1 MTGVARLMPAGEE
14 GVLLKILGIEQ
25 VKAAADTGP
34 KLTCDQ
40 QVEAVRRLAHYE
52 SPAAIAKAMKDECGI
67 EISPQAIAYY
77 DPTRFALKR
86 CPKRWSVLFWK
97 LRAEV
102 IEGKPDVGVA
112 HRTVRL
118 LWLDRMTQAQ
128 MENGNTAEAR
138 ALMRQAVDEISQM
151 AEQRDDGRGTAYS
164 EFSIAEL
171 KARIVAA
178 AAKLGLALVPIG
190 ALAATGGESAVGK
203 LQPPGDPLSE

>member
-40 QVEAVRRLAHYE
+40 QVEAVRRLAHYK

-97 LRAEV
+97 LRARGHRGQTRCRRRPPHRAPAV
-102 IEGKPDVGVA
+102 ARSDDASANGKRQYRGGASPDAAG
-112 HRTVRL
+112 RR
-118 LWLDRMTQAQ
+118 RNQP
-128 MENGNTAEAR
+128 
-138 ALMRQAVDEISQM
+138 
-151 AEQRDDGRGTAYS
+151 DGR
-164 EFSIAEL
+164 
-171 KARIVAA
+171 
-178 AAKLGLALVPIG
+178 AKG
-190 ALAATGGESAVGK
+190 
-203 LQPPGDPLSE
+203 

>member
-40 QVEAVRRLAHYE
+40 QVEAVRRLARYE
-52 SPAAIAKAMKDECGI
+52 SPAVIAKAMKEECGVDI
-67 EISPQAIAYY
+67 TPQAIAYY

-151 AEQRDDGRGTAYS
+151 AEQRDDGSDAAYS
-164 EFSIAEL
+164 KLSNAEL
-171 KARIVAA
+171 HGRIA
-178 AAKLGLALVPIG
+178 
-190 ALAATGGESAVGK
+190 ALAPRLGYERPGGRASGDRAGAADEP
-203 LQPPGDPLSE
+203 QPAGQPVSG

>member
-1 MTGVARLMPAGEE
+1 MLN
-14 GVLLKILGIEQ
+14 ILSIEQ

-34 KLTCDQ
+34 KLTRDQ
-40 QVEAVRRLAHYE
+40 QVEVVRRLAAFE
-52 SPAAIAKAMKDECGI
+52 SPAAIAKAMKEECGI

-97 LRAEV
+97 LRAAI
-102 IEGKPDVGVA
+102 IEDEPDVGVA

-128 MENGNTAEAR
+128 MEAGNTAEAR

-151 AEQRDDGRGTAYS
+151 AKQRDDGSDATDS
-164 EFSIAEL
+164 EQSDAERL
-171 KARIVAA
+171 TEIKS
-178 AAKLGLALVPIG
+178 LGAEAGYAISPLEAEAG
-190 ALAATGGESAVGK
+190 AGEGGEAEEP
-203 LQPPGDPLSE
+203 QPAGEPVSG